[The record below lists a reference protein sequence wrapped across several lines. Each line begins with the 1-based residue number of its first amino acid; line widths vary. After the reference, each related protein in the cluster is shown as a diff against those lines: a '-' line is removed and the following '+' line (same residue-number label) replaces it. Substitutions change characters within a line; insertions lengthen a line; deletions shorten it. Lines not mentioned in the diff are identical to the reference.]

1 MVYFFMP
8 RYFAV
13 FQGTTYEEEKA
24 LSCLWAPKFGQNG
37 QEFHHHKRLI
47 EVDTG
52 DRVIHLVKKKIVA
65 ISTVKAKAYDA
76 EAPRLKDE
84 KKPWLKDGRKVDIE
98 IIELDDPINTDSIF
112 DRIKDFLPENLKP
125 FLDKDSPIKDLF
137 PEPCIKC
144 IEWKKKLREII
155 KPDDDAPEKEFTEY
169 KNLLSTTSVAYSD
182 HIKEYH
188 TNTEL
193 PIKRLENIFV

>member
-76 EAPRLKDE
+76 EAPWSKDE

-112 DRIKDFLPENLKP
+112 DRIKDFLPEKYSP
-125 FLDKDSPIKDLF
+125 FNKDGGGNQGYF
-137 PEPCIKC
+137 F
-144 IEWKKKLREII
+144 EIGHQVLI
-155 KPDDDAPEKEFTEY
+155 
-169 KNLLSTTSVAYSD
+169 
-182 HIKEYH
+182 
-188 TNTEL
+188 
-193 PIKRLENIFV
+193 

>member
-52 DRVIHLVKKKIVA
+52 DRVIHLVKIDIDKKIESLNISNSAA
-65 ISTVKAKAYDA
+65 IVFHHLSYLKKTVD
-76 EAPRLKDE
+76 
-84 KKPWLKDGRKVDIE
+84 
-98 IIELDDPINTDSIF
+98 
-112 DRIKDFLPENLKP
+112 
-125 FLDKDSPIKDLF
+125 
-137 PEPCIKC
+137 
-144 IEWKKKLREII
+144 
-155 KPDDDAPEKEFTEY
+155 
-169 KNLLSTTSVAYSD
+169 
-182 HIKEYH
+182 
-188 TNTEL
+188 
-193 PIKRLENIFV
+193 